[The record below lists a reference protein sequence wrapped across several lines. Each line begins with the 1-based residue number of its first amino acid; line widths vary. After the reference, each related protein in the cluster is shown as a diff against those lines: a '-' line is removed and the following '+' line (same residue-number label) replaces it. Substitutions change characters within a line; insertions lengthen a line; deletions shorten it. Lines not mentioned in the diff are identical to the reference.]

1 VSRYTVY
8 TTPSALQEA
17 KDLPGHMRQRV
28 KRAVRAL
35 ADNPRPAGSKEL
47 DVPELEHEVRRLKL
61 DKWRVV
67 YAIAESDKA
76 IDVLAVRRRPPY
88 DYGDLAVLLREL
100 M

>member
-1 VSRYTVY
+1 MSRYTVY

-17 KDLPGHMRQRV
+17 QDLPGHMRQRV

-67 YAIAESDKA
+67 YARSRNRTRPSMCWPCADVHPMTTATWQFCSES
-76 IDVLAVRRRPPY
+76 
-88 DYGDLAVLLREL
+88 
-100 M
+100 